1 MNDRKISKNFTHGEV
16 ACKCGG
22 HCKGAAK
29 ISADLMGRLQQM
41 RDTIGGPIRITS
53 GVRCRKHP
61 ESRTRPTSSHVPND
75 LGDIE
80 GKVGHAVDIAAVGS
94 RRRFRLLAAAIAAGF
109 TRIGI
114 GKSFLHLDNDYKKS
128 QGVIWDYYK

>member
-1 MNDRKISKNFTHGEV
+1 MSDRKISKNFTHGEV

-29 ISADLMGRLQQM
+29 ISPDLMRRLQQM
-41 RDTIGGPIRITS
+41 RDAVGPIRITS

>member
-1 MNDRKISKNFTHGEV
+1 MGDLTRNFSHSEV

-29 ISADLMGRLQQM
+29 ISPDLMGRLQQM
-41 RDTIGGPIRITS
+41 RDAVGPIRITS

-75 LGDIE
+75 LGDGE
-80 GKVGHAVDIAAVGS
+80 GRCGHAVDIAAVGS
-94 RRRFRLLAAAIAAGF
+94 GRRFRLLAAAIAAGF

-114 GKSFLHLDNDYKKS
+114 GKSFLHLDNDYNKS

>member
-1 MNDRKISKNFTHGEV
+1 MGDLTRNFSHSEV
-16 ACKCGG
+16 ACKWGG

-29 ISADLMGRLQQM
+29 ISPDLMRRLQQM
-41 RDTIGGPIRITS
+41 RDAIGGPIRITS

-61 ESRTRPTSSHVPND
+61 ESRKRPTSSHVPND
-75 LGDIE
+75 LGDGE

-114 GKSFLHLDNDYKKS
+114 GKSFLHLDNDYNKS

>member
-1 MNDRKISKNFTHGEV
+1 MGDLTRNFSHSEV
-16 ACKCGG
+16 ACKCGR
-22 HCKGAAK
+22 CKGAAK
-29 ISADLMGRLQQM
+29 ISPDLMVRLQAV
-41 RDTIGGPIRITS
+41 RDEVGPIRITS
-53 GVRCRKHP
+53 GVRCRKHA

-94 RRRFRLLAAAIAAGF
+94 GRRFRLLAAAIAAGF

>member
-1 MNDRKISKNFTHGEV
+1 MGDLTKNFSRAEI
-16 ACKCGG
+16 ACKCGN
-22 HCKGAAK
+22 CKGAAK
-29 ISADLMGRLQQM
+29 ISPDLMTRLQAM
-41 RDTIGGPIRITS
+41 RDDAGVIQITS

-61 ESRTRPTSSHVPND
+61 ESRKRTTSSHVPAD
-75 LGDIE
+75 LGDLE
-80 GKVGHAVDIAAVGS
+80 GRCGHAVDIAAVGS

>member
-1 MNDRKISKNFTHGEV
+1 MGDLTRNFSHSEV
-16 ACKCGG
+16 ACKCGR
-22 HCKGAAK
+22 CRGAAK
-29 ISADLMGRLQQM
+29 ISPDLMRRLQQM
-41 RDTIGGPIRITS
+41 RDAVGPIRITS

>member
-1 MNDRKISKNFTHGEV
+1 MSDRKISKNFTHGEV

-29 ISADLMGRLQQM
+29 ISPDLMRRLQQM
-41 RDTIGGPIRITS
+41 RDAVGPIRITS

-109 TRIGI
+109 PRIGI
-114 GKSFLHLDNDYKKS
+114 GKSFLHLDNDYNKS

>member
-1 MNDRKISKNFTHGEV
+1 MGDLSRNFSQVEV
-16 ACKCGG
+16 ACKCGR
-22 HCKGAAK
+22 CRGAAK
-29 ISADLMGRLQQM
+29 ISPDLITRLQAM
-41 RDTIGGPIRITS
+41 RDEVGPIRITS

-114 GKSFLHLDNDYKKS
+114 GKSFLHLDNDYNKS

>member
-1 MNDRKISKNFTHGEV
+1 MGDLTRNFSHSEV
-16 ACKCGG
+16 ACKCGR
-22 HCKGAAK
+22 CRGAAK
-29 ISADLMGRLQQM
+29 ISPDLMRRLQQM
-41 RDTIGGPIRITS
+41 RDAIGGPIRIPS

-61 ESRTRPTSSHVPND
+61 ESRKRPTSSHVPNE
-75 LGDIE
+75 LGDGE

-114 GKSFLHLDNDYKKS
+114 GKSFLHLDNDYNKS

>member
-1 MNDRKISKNFTHGEV
+1 MGDLTRNFSHSEV
-16 ACKCGG
+16 ACKCDG

-29 ISADLMGRLQQM
+29 ISPDLLGRLQQM

-80 GKVGHAVDIAAVGS
+80 GRVGHAVDIAAVGS

>member
-1 MNDRKISKNFTHGEV
+1 MGDLTRNFSHSEV
-16 ACKCGG
+16 ACKCGR
-22 HCKGAAK
+22 CRGAAK
-29 ISADLMGRLQQM
+29 ISPDLMRRLQQM
-41 RDTIGGPIRITS
+41 RDAGGPIRITS

-114 GKSFLHLDNDYKKS
+114 GKSFLHLDNDYNKS

>member
-1 MNDRKISKNFTHGEV
+1 MGDLTRNFSHSEV
-16 ACKCGG
+16 ACKCDG

-29 ISADLMGRLQQM
+29 ISPDLMGRLQQM

-61 ESRTRPTSSHVPND
+61 ESRTSPTSSHVPND

-94 RRRFRLLAAAIAAGF
+94 GRRFRLLAAAIAAGF

-114 GKSFLHLDNDYKKS
+114 GKSFLHLDND
-128 QGVIWDYYK
+128 

>member
-1 MNDRKISKNFTHGEV
+1 MNDRKLSKNFSHAEI
-16 ACKCGG
+16 ACKCGR
-22 HCKGAAK
+22 CRGAAK
-29 ISADLMGRLQQM
+29 ISPDLITRLQAM
-41 RDTIGGPIRITS
+41 RDEFGPIRVNS
-53 GVRCRKHP
+53 GVRCRQHP

-109 TRIGI
+109 VRVGI
-114 GKSFLHLDNDYKKS
+114 GKTFVHLDNDHKKA
-128 QGVIWDYYK
+128 QGVIWDYYPK

>member
-1 MNDRKISKNFTHGEV
+1 MGDLTRNFSHSEV
-16 ACKCGG
+16 ACKCGR
-22 HCKGAAK
+22 CRGAAK
-29 ISADLMGRLQQM
+29 ISPDLMRRLQQM
-41 RDTIGGPIRITS
+41 RDAVGPIRITS

-61 ESRTRPTSSHVPND
+61 ESRTRPTSSHVPHD

>member
-1 MNDRKISKNFTHGEV
+1 MGDLTRNFSHSEV
-16 ACKCGG
+16 ACKCGR
-22 HCKGAAK
+22 CRGAAK
-29 ISADLMGRLQQM
+29 ISPDLMRRLQQL
-41 RDTIGGPIRITS
+41 RDAVGPIRITS

>member
-53 GVRCRKHP
+53 GVRCRKHT

-75 LGDIE
+75 LGDGE
-80 GKVGHAVDIAAVGS
+80 GRCGHAVDIAAGTS
-94 RRRFRLLAAAIAAGF
+94 YRRFRLLDAALAAGF

-114 GKSFLHLDNDYKKS
+114 GKSFLHLDNDLRKS
-128 QGVIWDYYK
+128 QDVIWDYYK

>member
-1 MNDRKISKNFTHGEV
+1 MGDLTRNFSHSEV
-16 ACKCGG
+16 ACKCG

-29 ISADLMGRLQQM
+29 ISPDLMGRLQQM
-41 RDTIGGPIRITS
+41 RDAVGPIRITS

-94 RRRFRLLAAAIAAGF
+94 GRRFRLLHAALAAGF
-109 TRIGI
+109 VRVGI
-114 GKSFLHLDNDYKKS
+114 GKTFLHLDNDQGKA
-128 QGVIWDYYK
+128 QGVAWDYYPK

>member
-1 MNDRKISKNFTHGEV
+1 MNDRKISKHFTHGEV
-16 ACKCGG
+16 ACKCGRCRG
-22 HCKGAAK
+22 GVN
-29 ISADLMGRLQQM
+29 ISPDLMRRLQQM
-41 RDTIGGPIRITS
+41 RDAVGPIRITS

-80 GKVGHAVDIAAVGS
+80 GKVGHAVDIAARGS
-94 RRRFRLLAAAIAAGF
+94 GRRFRLLAAAIAADF
-109 TRIGI
+109 VRIGI
-114 GKSFLHLDNDYKKS
+114 GKTFLHLDNDYKKS

>member
-16 ACKCGG
+16 ACKCDG

-29 ISADLMGRLQQM
+29 ISPDLMGRLQQM
-41 RDTIGGPIRITS
+41 RDAVGPIRITS

-114 GKSFLHLDNDYKKS
+114 GKSFLHLDNDYNKS

>member
-1 MNDRKISKNFTHGEV
+1 MGDLTRHFSQSEV
-16 ACKCGG
+16 ACKCNR
-22 HCKGAAK
+22 CRGAAK
-29 ISADLMGRLQQM
+29 ISPDLMRRLQQM
-41 RDTIGGPIRITS
+41 RDAVGPIRITS

-80 GKVGHAVDIAAVGS
+80 GKVGHAVDIAAGTS
-94 RRRFRLLAAAIAAGF
+94 ARRFRLLAAAIAADF

>member
-1 MNDRKISKNFTHGEV
+1 MGDLTRNFSQSEV
-16 ACKCGG
+16 ACKCNR
-22 HCKGAAK
+22 CRGAAK
-29 ISADLMGRLQQM
+29 ISPDLMRRLQQM
-41 RDTIGGPIRITS
+41 RDAVGPIRITS

-80 GKVGHAVDIAAVGS
+80 GKVGHAVDIAAGTS
-94 RRRFRLLAAAIAAGF
+94 ARRFRLLDAALAAGF
-109 TRIGI
+109 VRVGI

>member
-1 MNDRKISKNFTHGEV
+1 MGDLTLTRNFSQSEV
-16 ACKCGG
+16 ACNCGR
-22 HCKGAAK
+22 CKGAAK
-29 ISADLMGRLQQM
+29 ISPDLMVRLQAV
-41 RDTIGGPIRITS
+41 RDEVGPIRITS
-53 GVRCRKHP
+53 GVRCRKHA

-94 RRRFRLLAAAIAAGF
+94 GRRFRLLAAAIAAGF

>member
-1 MNDRKISKNFTHGEV
+1 MNDRKISKHFTHGEV
-16 ACKCGG
+16 ACKCGR
-22 HCKGAAK
+22 CKGGAK
-29 ISADLMGRLQQM
+29 ISPDLMGRLQQM
-41 RDTIGGPIRITS
+41 RDAVGPIRITS
-53 GVRCRKHP
+53 GVRCRKHS

-94 RRRFRLLAAAIAAGF
+94 GRRFRLLAAAIAADF

>member
-1 MNDRKISKNFTHGEV
+1 MNDRKLSRNFTHAEV
-16 ACKCGG
+16 QCKCGK
-22 HCKGAAK
+22 CKGGAK
-29 ISADLMGRLQQM
+29 ISPELMRRLQQM
-41 RDTIGGPIRITS
+41 RDAVGPIRITS

-80 GKVGHAVDIAAVGS
+80 GKVGHAVDIAARGS
-94 RRRFRLLAAAIAAGF
+94 GRRFRLLAAAIAADF

-114 GKSFLHLDNDYKKS
+114 GKTFLHLDNDYKKS

>member
-1 MNDRKISKNFTHGEV
+1 MGDLTRNFSHSEV
-16 ACKCGG
+16 ACKCGR
-22 HCKGAAK
+22 CRGAAK
-29 ISADLMGRLQQM
+29 ISPDLMRRLQQM
-41 RDTIGGPIRITS
+41 RDAVGPIRITS

-114 GKSFLHLDNDYKKS
+114 GKSFLHLDNDYNKS

>member
-1 MNDRKISKNFTHGEV
+1 MGDLTRNFSHSEV
-16 ACKCGG
+16 ACKCGR
-22 HCKGAAK
+22 CRGAAK
-29 ISADLMGRLQQM
+29 ISPDLMRRLQQM
-41 RDTIGGPIRITS
+41 RDAVGPIRITS

-75 LGDIE
+75 LGDIQ